1 MVLIKG
7 KLNDLIET
15 HVVAAKFQA
24 GLNLLKE
31 TDFSPYSA
39 GRHELDEN
47 LFFFLN
53 EYETKNAEECFW
65 EAHQKYLDVHYIL
78 EGKEAIAV
86 DHIDNQKVKEEYDE
100 VKDAIFFEGNVDSTV
115 TMTPGDVMICFPED
129 SHMTGII
136 AGEKQKVRKVVLKV
150 KL

>member
-1 MVLIKG
+1 M
-7 KLNDLIET
+7 
-15 HVVAAKFQA
+15 
-24 GLNLLKE
+24 
-31 TDFSPYSA
+31 
-39 GRHELDEN
+39 
-47 LFFFLN
+47 FFFLN
-53 EYETKNAEECFW
+53 EYETKNADDCFW

-86 DHIDNQKVKEEYDE
+86 DHIDHQKVKEEYDE
-100 VKDAIFFEGNVDSTV
+100 VKDAIFFEGNVDSAV